1 MKKILL
7 IASTFF
13 IYSIC
18 TAQTIIGSWGG
29 KIDVGP
35 RKILFV
41 MHIQQ
46 NGNTLKSFFDSPDQN
61 AFDIRGGETK
71 LSGDSIIAL
80 IPAMQS
86 SYVGK
91 WDGRDSIMG
100 IFKQGQ
106 RTTILGMKRLNESQI
121 PKPSMAKTRPQTP
134 KPPFDYTIEEVEYNN
149 ADNTVRYGATL
160 TTPKNKTSFP
170 TVILIS
176 GSGSQDRDGTMLGHK
191 LYWVLADYLTK
202 NGIGVLR
209 VDDRGTGVSTL
220 GPDPKSLT
228 SADFANDVAA
238 SVGFLLSRKEIDHK
252 KIGLIGHSEGGAI
265 APMVAS
271 TNKNIAFIT
280 LLAGPGVNGDE
291 IFKYQMRRNFVKKG
305 LNAEDEQIAAS
316 MVNSMIDQMKLSS
329 NYDSIRTGM
338 KTIYSNWRKTYSA
351 DDESRLLNTIGDKA
365 YLAVVDQFRGG
376 LIWLNYF
383 MNLDPS
389 IALKKVTCPVLAV
402 NGESDMQVLSKE
414 NLEGIEKAMQ
424 KGKNKNYSIHSF
436 PNLNHLF
443 QTCNNPEQNYES
455 IDETFSPIALSFI
468 ANWINQIVK

>member
-1 MKKILL
+1 MKKIIL
-7 IASTFF
+7 IASICF
-13 IYSIC
+13 IYSIS

-29 KIDVGP
+29 KIDIGP

-41 MHIQQ
+41 MHVQQ
-46 NGNTLKSFFDSPDQN
+46 NGTSLKSIFDSPDQN
-61 AFDIRGGETK
+61 SFDIRGGETK
-71 LSGDSIIAL
+71 LVGDSIIAL
-80 IPAMQS
+80 IPVMQS
-86 SYVGK
+86 SFVGK
-91 WDGRDSIMG
+91 WDGKDSITG
-100 IFKQGQ
+100 VLKQGQ
-106 RTTILGMKRLNESQI
+106 RTTILGMKRLNDSEI
-121 PKPSMAKTRPQTP
+121 PKPPIAKTRPQTP
-134 KPPFDYTIEEVEYNN
+134 KPPFDYTIEEVEYDN
-149 ADNTVRYGATL
+149 ADKTVHYGATL
-160 TTPKNKTSFP
+160 TTPKNKTNFP
-170 TVILIS
+170 TVVLIS

-209 VDDRGTGVSTL
+209 VDDRGTGVSTV

-228 SADFANDVAA
+228 SVDFANDVAN
-238 SVGFLLSRKEIDHK
+238 SVGFLLNRKDIDAK
-252 KIGLIGHSEGGAI
+252 KIGLVGHSEGGAI

-280 LLAGPGVNGDE
+280 LLAGPGVSGDV

-305 LNAEDEQIAAS
+305 LSVDDEKIAS
-316 MVNSMIDQMKLSS
+316 ELVNDMIEQLKKSS
-329 NYDSIRTGM
+329 NYDSIKTGM
-338 KTIYSNWRKTYSA
+338 KNIYVNWRKFYSES
-351 DDESRLLNTIGDKA
+351 DESRVLNTVGDKA

-383 MNLDPS
+383 MNIDPS
-389 IALKKVTCPVLAV
+389 IALKKVKCPVLAV
-402 NGESDMQVLSKE
+402 NGESDIQVLSKE
-414 NLEGIEKAMQ
+414 NLEGIENALK
-424 KGKNKNYSIHSF
+424 KGKNKNYTIHSF

>member
-1 MKKILL
+1 MKKIL
-7 IASTFF
+7 ITTYF
-13 IYSIC
+13 ILLYSISN
-18 TAQTIIGSWGG
+18 AQSIIGSWGG
-29 KIDVGP
+29 KIDIGP

-46 NGNTLKSFFDSPDQN
+46 NGTSLKSIFDSPDQN

-71 LSGDSIIAL
+71 LVGDSIIAL

-86 SYVGK
+86 SYIGRWNGK
-91 WDGRDSIMG
+91 DSLTG
-100 IFKQGQ
+100 VFKQGM
-106 RTTILGMKRLNESQI
+106 RSNNLSMVRLKESEI
-121 PKPSMAKTRPQTP
+121 PKPPVTKLRPQTP
-134 KPPFDYTIEEVEYNN
+134 KPPFDYTIEEVEYDN
-149 ADNTVRYGATL
+149 ADKSVHYGATL
-160 TTPKNKTSFP
+160 TMPKNKTNFP
-170 TVILIS
+170 TVIIIS
-176 GSGSQDRDGTMLGHK
+176 GSGSQDRDGTMMGHK

-228 SADFANDVAA
+228 SADFVNDVNN
-238 SVGFLLSRKEIDHK
+238 SVVFLLGRKEIDSK

-280 LLAGPGVNGDE
+280 LLAGPGVNGDA

-305 LNAEDEQIAAS
+305 LNTEDEQIAAS
-316 MVNSMIDQMKLSS
+316 MVNGMIDQMKLSS

-338 KTIYSNWRKTYSA
+338 KTVYSNWRKTYSA
-351 DDESRLLNTIGDKA
+351 EIESKLLNTVGDKA
-365 YLAVVDQFRGG
+365 YLAIVDQFRTG

-383 MNLDPS
+383 MNMDPS
-389 IALKKVTCPVLAV
+389 IALKKVKCPVLAV
-402 NGESDMQVLSKE
+402 NGESDIQVLSKE
-414 NLEGIEKAMQ
+414 NLAGIENALKKA
-424 KGKNKNYSIHSF
+424 KNKNYTIHAF

-443 QTCNNPEQNYES
+443 QTCSSPEQNYES
-455 IDETFSPIALSFI
+455 IEETFSPIALAYIS
-468 ANWINQIVK
+468 NWINQIVK

>member
-1 MKKILL
+1 MKKIIITTCIILL
-7 IASTFF
+7 F
-13 IYSIC
+13 SISN
-18 TAQTIIGSWGG
+18 AQTIIGSWGG
-29 KIDVGP
+29 KIDIGA

-41 MHIQQ
+41 MHVQQ
-46 NGNTLKSFFDSPDQN
+46 NGTSLKSIFDSPDQN

-71 LSGDSIIAL
+71 LVGDSIIAL
-80 IPAMQS
+80 IPAMQGG
-86 SYVGK
+86 YMGK
-91 WDGRDSIMG
+91 WDGKDSIAG
-100 IFKQGQ
+100 VFKQGQ
-106 RTTILGMKRLNESQI
+106 RTTILGMKRLNESAI
-121 PKPSMAKTRPQTP
+121 PKPPIAKNRPQTP
-134 KPPFDYTIEEVEYNN
+134 KPPFDYSIEEVEYNN

-160 TTPKNKTSFP
+160 TTPKNITSFP

-228 SADFANDVAA
+228 SADFANDVAN
-238 SVGFLLSRKEIDHK
+238 SVQFLLSRKEIDAK
-252 KIGLIGHSEGGAI
+252 KIGLVGHSEGGAI

-280 LLAGPGVNGDE
+280 LLAGPGVNGDV

-305 LNAEDEQIAAS
+305 LSIEDEKIAS
-316 MVNSMIDQMKLSS
+316 GLVNDMIDQLKKSS
-329 NYDSIRTGM
+329 NYDSIKTGM
-338 KTIYSNWRKTYSA
+338 KNIYTNWRKTYSES
-351 DDESRLLNTIGDKA
+351 DESRVLNTIGDKA

-383 MNLDPS
+383 MNMDPS
-389 IALKKVTCPVLAV
+389 IALKKVKCPVLAV
-402 NGESDMQVLSKE
+402 NGESDMQVVCKE
-414 NLEGIEKAMQ
+414 NLEGIENALQ
-424 KGKNKNYSIHSF
+424 KGKNKKYTIHSF

-443 QTCNNPEQNYES
+443 QTCNNPEQSYES
-455 IDETFSPIALSFI
+455 IDETFSPTALAYI

>member
-1 MKKILL
+1 MKQIIIITCIILVNI
-7 IASTFF
+7 IAN
-13 IYSIC
+13 
-18 TAQTIIGSWGG
+18 AQSIIGSWGG
-29 KIDVGP
+29 KIDIGP

-46 NGNTLKSFFDSPDQN
+46 NGTSLKSIFDSPDQN
-61 AFDIRGGETK
+61 VFDIRGGETK
-71 LSGDSIIAL
+71 LIGDSIIAL

-86 SYVGK
+86 SYIGK
-91 WDGRDSIMG
+91 WDGKDSLSG
-100 IFKQGQ
+100 IFKQGM
-106 RTTILGMKRLNESQI
+106 RSNILLMVRLKESDI
-121 PKPSMAKTRPQTP
+121 PKPAATKIRPQTP
-134 KPPFDYTIEEVEYNN
+134 KVPFDYSIEEVEYDN
-149 ADNTVRYGATL
+149 ADKSVHFGATL
-160 TTPKNKTSFP
+160 TMPKNISNFP
-170 TVILIS
+170 TVIIIS

-209 VDDRGTGVSTL
+209 VDDRGAGVSSL

-228 SADFANDVAA
+228 SEDFANDVAT
-238 SVGFLLSRKEIDHK
+238 SIQFLLSRKEINSK

-271 TNKNIAFIT
+271 TNKNIAFIS

-291 IFKYQMRRNFVKKG
+291 IFKYQMRRSFVKKG
-305 LNAEDEQIAAS
+305 LSIEDEKIAS
-316 MVNSMIDQMKLSS
+316 DFVNEMINQLKKSS
-329 NYDSIRTGM
+329 NYDSIKTGM
-338 KTIYSNWRKTYSA
+338 KSTYNNWRKIYTAS
-351 DDESRLLNTIGDKA
+351 DESRFLNTVGDKA
-365 YLAVVDQFRGG
+365 YLAVVDQFKGG

-389 IALKKVTCPVLAV
+389 VALKKVKCPILAV
-402 NGESDMQVLSKE
+402 NGESDIQVVSKV
-414 NLEGIEKAMQ
+414 NLEGIEKALQ

-455 IDETFSPIALSFI
+455 IDETFSPIAMSFI